1 MGTNT
6 DKLNWLLGKKHSIIN
21 ELNNKW
27 YRAGVAA
34 PLNLN
39 MNLSALSSVYS
50 SIKRV
55 RLMPVL
61 TFYMSY
67 SYGTSGGVTAY
78 YPLKYYNTPYTWA
91 NNIIDKSYATVDNT
105 DLTLWGSQ
113 APVLTREGEGI
124 ITGTLPAPP
133 FTYEYLFPFVIGGS
147 VWNNVSNETN
157 WRRSPAYTSLS
168 TYNSSTR
175 WFKTLLADNTTKND
189 GQFILGA
196 IALIDPLKEP
206 QVSNYALPYLD
217 TFIVNSSYIHSDNY
231 NQGFPLLTTTRIEEG
246 RFRATLPYGYNIH
259 DKLTPVIS
267 GTIDSIGDPHAM
279 QISIKSFIVNA
290 SSSTLEVTTSDDE
303 TRNNG
308 GFFITLFG
316 YKK

>member
-1 MGTNT
+1 MGTIT
-6 DKLNWLLGKKHSIIN
+6 DKLNWLLGKKRSIIN

-27 YRAGVAA
+27 IRAGAS

-39 MNLSALSSVYS
+39 MSLSALSSVYS
-50 SIKRV
+50 NTKRV
-55 RLMPVL
+55 RLVPVL
-61 TFYMSY
+61 TFYMPY
-67 SYGTSGGVTAY
+67 SYGVSGGVTAY
-78 YPLKYYNTPYTWA
+78 YPLKYYTTPYTWA

-113 APVLTREGEGI
+113 APVLTREEKGV

-133 FTYEYLFPFVIGGS
+133 FTYEHLFPFVIGGS
-147 VWNNVSNETN
+147 VWDNVSNETN

-168 TYNSSTR
+168 SYYSSNR
-175 WFKTLLADNTTKND
+175 WFKTLIADDTTKND

-206 QVSNYALPYLD
+206 QVSNYALPYLN

-231 NQGFPLLTTTRIEEG
+231 NQGFSQLTATRIEEG
-246 RFRATLPYGYNIH
+246 RFRVTLPYGYNIY

-267 GTIDSIGDPHAM
+267 GTIDSIGNPHAM
-279 QISIKSFIVNA
+279 HISIKSFIVNA
-290 SSSTLEVTTSDDE
+290 SSSTLEVTIADDAS
-303 TRNNG
+303 RNDG

-316 YKK
+316 YRK